1 MSRVRTE
8 KQKMLAGEL
17 YHADDAEL
25 IADRSAAGMRMVRY
39 NAALGASD
47 ADRLALLR
55 ELLEEAGEGAVIRP
69 PFHCDYGYNIR
80 IGPGV
85 FFNFNCVVL
94 DVVAVT
100 VGARTQIG
108 PAVQIYTADH
118 PRDPSL
124 RRTGAEFGRPIHIGQ
139 GVWIGGGAIILPGV
153 TIGDNAVIGAGSVVT
168 RDVPAGATARGN
180 PARVIAIE
188 ATKKYPK

>member
-1 MSRVRTE
+1 MSLFRTE

-17 YHADDAEL
+17 YRADDAEL
-25 IADRSAAGMRMVRY
+25 EVDRSAAGAWMVRY
-39 NAALGASD
+39 NAALSASD
-47 ADRLALLR
+47 ADRHALLR
-55 ELLEEAGEGAVIRP
+55 ELLAEAGDGAVIRP

-80 IGPGV
+80 IGLGV

-118 PRDPSL
+118 PRDPSV
-124 RRTGAEFGRPIHIGQ
+124 RQTGAEFGRPIRIGQ
-139 GVWIGGGAIILPGV
+139 DVWIGGGAIILPGV

-168 RDVPAGATARGN
+168 RNVPVGATARGN
-180 PARVIAIE
+180 PARIASIGSG
-188 ATKKYPK
+188 A

>member
-1 MSRVRTE
+1 
-8 KQKMLAGEL
+8 MLAGEL

-25 IADRSAAGMRMVRY
+25 KADRNAASAWLVRY

-47 ADRLALLR
+47 ADRHALLR
-55 ELLEEAGEGAVIRP
+55 ELLAEAGDGAVIRA
-69 PFHCDYGYNIR
+69 PFHCDSGYNIR
-80 IGPGV
+80 IGAAV

-124 RRTGAEFGRPIHIGQ
+124 RRTGAECGRPIRIGQ
-139 GVWIGGGAIILPGV
+139 DVWIGGGAIILPGV

-168 RDVPAGATARGN
+168 RDVPAGSTARGN
-180 PARVIAIE
+180 PARITVAGPG
-188 ATKKYPK
+188 A